1 MHTDL
6 SAHLHTE
13 SCNRI
18 IELLKKC
25 HAEYPFRKFFGKC
38 NSENSLMNACLKQER
53 LARRDRNMEKSKE
66 MKRKLREMSLN
77 ELEEES

>member
-13 SCNRI
+13 RCNRI
-18 IELLKKC
+18 IEMLRKC
-25 HAEYPFRKFFGKC
+25 HADYPFRKFFGEC
-38 NSENSLMNACLKQER
+38 NSVDSLMNACLKQER
-53 LARRDRNMEKSKE
+53 LARRDKNMEKSKE
-66 MKRKLREMSLN
+66 MKRKLREMILD